1 MLQFEEDQLSSLAS
15 SNQPIVDDHDHSNT
29 IIESQAEA
37 IQKAKSIYE
46 SGSYA
51 LPAAKLTLFEPLPI
65 SVTKGKNVIG
75 MSTKLN
81 EVIGYIEQD
90 TKAGSNTL
98 LIRYKVSTIPKLRQG
113 TKGLG
118 TNAEDDDGD
127 DSSCVVGG
135 HFQPIINGCFVNNGI
150 IMIEG
155 NGGDGDGTTDTT
167 TSTNV
172 VALHYLYDP
181 YVDNVNL
188 ISLQGFSLNAQRD
201 LFDCTLLQSLTRC
214 PYNIYEKYVFYY
226 GEFDYASHIIN
237 DSFLSSTAASTR
249 TTSTSFRRG
258 NFNINYNSSFQT
270 RIGM

>member
-98 LIRYKVSTIPKLRQG
+98 LIRYKVSTIPKLQQG
-113 TKGLG
+113 TK
-118 TNAEDDDGD
+118 TDDDDDDG

-155 NGGDGDGTTDTT
+155 NGGDDDGTTDT

-226 GEFDYASHIIN
+226 GEFDYANQILK
-237 DSFLSSTAASTR
+237 DAFLTAAHPTR
-249 TTSTSFRRG
+249 TITSTSFRRG

>member
-98 LIRYKVSTIPKLRQG
+98 LIRYKVSTMPKLQEG
-113 TKGLG
+113 TKGSG
-118 TNAEDDDGD
+118 TKTEDDGD